1 MKYSIEFAEE
11 LIKVLERLK
20 KSNPVMFKKL
30 GKIILDISEHPRSG
44 IGHPEPLKGGE
55 DMVYSRHLS
64 AHDRVVYRIF
74 DDTVVVLVV
83 AIEGHYNDK

>member
-1 MKYSIEFAEE
+1 
-11 LIKVLERLK
+11 
-20 KSNPVMFKKL
+20 MFKKL
-30 GKIILDISEHPRSG
+30 GKIILDISEHLRSG